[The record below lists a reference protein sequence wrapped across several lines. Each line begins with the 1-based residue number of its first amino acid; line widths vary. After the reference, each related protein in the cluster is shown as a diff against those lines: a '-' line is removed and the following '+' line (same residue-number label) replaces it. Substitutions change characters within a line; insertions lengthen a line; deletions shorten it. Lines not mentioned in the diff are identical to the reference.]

1 MNMKRTYLNGSIKNG
16 NVMRWSINP
25 LVVYIAPMKF
35 YSKQGEDH
43 KYRKMVLDA
52 LNAWSVASG
61 NNARISALY
70 AACRR
75 RLPFK
80 HMPV

>member
-35 YSKQGEDH
+35 YSKPGIVKREEKKQ
-43 KYRKMVLDA
+43 
-52 LNAWSVASG
+52 NII
-61 NNARISALY
+61 IS
-70 AACRR
+70 
-75 RLPFK
+75 
-80 HMPV
+80 